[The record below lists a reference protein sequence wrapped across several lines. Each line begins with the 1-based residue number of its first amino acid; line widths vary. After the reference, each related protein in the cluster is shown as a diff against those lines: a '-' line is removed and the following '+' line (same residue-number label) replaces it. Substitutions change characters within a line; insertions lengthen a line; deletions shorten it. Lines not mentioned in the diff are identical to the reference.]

1 MDKELI
7 RQELRKE
14 LARRE
19 YIEYCTYVHGDLFIV
34 GKAQGFIAQKINSL
48 MADELLTED
57 GQPVKILCLSMPPQH
72 GKSVLITQTFPS
84 YYFMKHPDDKTIII
98 SYGDDLARLFGR
110 KNKEKIKEF
119 GAELFGYELGKNTDT
134 DMDIKGH
141 RGSII
146 SRGIMAG
153 ITGQSA
159 DLIIIDDPIKSA
171 IEANSEVYRNRIWEE
186 FLNSIYTRLSAKG
199 KIVIIQTR
207 WNEDDLIGRVMNE
220 LSDKSLYINIPLEA
234 EENDPLGRAPGDS
247 LFPEIGKDKNWLEST
262 KKVYMTKEGQRS
274 WLALYQGRPT
284 AQGGNLIKRDDFKY
298 YSIMPEKFDQIL
310 QSWDCTFKDSDGS
323 DYVVGQVWG
332 RKGPD
337 KYLLDMVRARMDF
350 PTTMKAILNM
360 TMKWPQA
367 YMKVIEDKANGSAII
382 QVLSKKIE
390 GIMPVTPRESKLA
403 RVQSILP
410 QIECGNVYLPSGAAW
425 LEEFID
431 ECCKFPN
438 GKHDDMVDA
447 MSQALSKMLND
458 YTFEVEEKVET
469 LPEALR
475 TEEDYQCEGGYMDW

>member
-7 RQELRKE
+7 RKELRKE
-14 LARRE
+14 LARRQ
-19 YIEYCTYVHGDLFIV
+19 YIEYCDYVHGGLFTV
-34 GKAQGFIAQKINSL
+34 GKAQNFIAENINAL
-48 MADELLTED
+48 MTNELFTPE
-57 GQPVKILCLSMPPQH
+57 GNPVKILCLSMPPQH
-72 GKSVLITQTFPS
+72 GKSMLITQTYPS
-84 YYFMKHPDDKTIII
+84 YYLMKNPNDKTIII

-207 WNEDDLIGRVMNE
+207 WHEDDLIGRVMNE

-234 EENDPLGRAPGDS
+234 EENDPLGREPGDS
-247 LFPEIGKDKNWLEST
+247 LFPEIGKDKEWLEST

-284 AQGGNLIKRDDFKY
+284 AQDGNLVKRDYFKY
-298 YSIMPEKFDQIL
+298 YSIMPEQFDQVL

-332 RKGPD
+332 RKGPN
-337 KYLLDMVRARMDF
+337 KYLLDMVRARMGF
-350 PTTMKAILNM
+350 PTTMNAILNM
-360 TMKWPQA
+360 TRKWPQA
-367 YMKVIEDKANGSAII
+367 YMKLIEDKANGSAII
-382 QVLSKKIE
+382 QVLSRKVE
-390 GIMPVTPRESKLA
+390 GIMPVTPKESKLA

-410 QIECGNVYLPSGAAW
+410 QIECGNVYLPIGAAW

-447 MSQALSKMLND
+447 MSQALSKMLNE
-458 YTFEVEEKVET
+458 YTFDVEEKI
-469 LPEALR
+469 EALPFALQ
-475 TEEDYQCEGGYMDW
+475 TENEYCGEGYVDW

>member
-19 YIEYCTYVHGDLFIV
+19 YIEYCDYVHGGLFTV
-34 GKAQGFIAQKINSL
+34 GKAQRFIAKNINAL
-48 MADELLTED
+48 MADELKTKD

-72 GKSVLITQTFPS
+72 GKSMLITQTFPS

-119 GAELFGYELGKNTDT
+119 GSELFGYELGKNTDT

-207 WNEDDLIGRVMNE
+207 WNEDDLIGKVMNE

-234 EENDPLGRAPGDS
+234 EVDDPLGREPGES
-247 LFPEIGKDKNWLEST
+247 LFPEIGKDKEWLEST
-262 KKVYMTKEGQRS
+262 KKVYLTKEGQRS

-284 AQGGNLIKRDDFKY
+284 AQGGNLIKRNDFKY
-298 YSIMPEKFDQIL
+298 YSIMPEKFDQVL

-350 PTTMKAILNM
+350 PTTMKSILTM
-360 TMKWPQA
+360 TRKWPQA

-382 QVLSKKIE
+382 QVLSGKIE
-390 GIMPVTPRESKLA
+390 GIMPVTPKESKLA

-410 QIECGNVYLPSGAAW
+410 QIECGNVYLPNGAAW

-447 MSQALSKMLND
+447 MSQALSKMLNE
-458 YTFEVEEKVET
+458 YTFDVEERVET
-469 LPEALR
+469 LPYALR
-475 TEEDYQCEGGYMDW
+475 TENEYAEGVYMDW

>member
-7 RQELRKE
+7 RQELKKE

-19 YIEYCTYVHGDLFIV
+19 YIEYCDYVHGGLFTV
-34 GKAQGFIAQKINSL
+34 GKAQKFIAQNINAL
-48 MADELLTED
+48 MNDELKTEE

-72 GKSVLITQTFPS
+72 GKSMLITQTFPS
-84 YYFMKHPDDKTIII
+84 YYFMKHPDSKTIII

-119 GAELFGYELGKNTDT
+119 GGELFGYELGKNTDT

-207 WNEDDLIGRVMNE
+207 WNEDDLIGKVMNE

-234 EENDPLGRAPGDS
+234 EVDDPLGREPGES
-247 LFPEIGKDKNWLEST
+247 LFPEIGKDKEWLEST
-262 KKVYMTKEGQRS
+262 KKVYLTKEGQRS

-284 AQGGNLIKRDDFKY
+284 AQGGNLIKRNDFKY
-298 YSIMPEKFDQIL
+298 YSIMPEKFDQVL

-350 PTTMKAILNM
+350 PTTMKSILTM
-360 TMKWPQA
+360 TRKWPQA

-382 QVLSKKIE
+382 QVLSGKIE
-390 GIMPVTPRESKLA
+390 GIMPVTPKESKLA

-410 QIECGNVYLPSGAAW
+410 QIECGNVYLPNGAAW

-475 TEEDYQCEGGYMDW
+475 TEEDYQCEGVYMDW

>member
-19 YIEYCTYVHGDLFIV
+19 YIDYCEYTHGGLFIA
-34 GKAQGFIAQKINSL
+34 GKAQKFIAQNINAL

-84 YYFMKHPDDKTIII
+84 YYFMKHPDSKTIII

-350 PTTMKAILNM
+350 PTTIKAILNM

-447 MSQALSKMLND
+447 MSQALSKMLNE

-475 TEEDYQCEGGYMDW
+475 TEEDYQCEGVYMDW

>member
-7 RQELRKE
+7 RKELRKE
-14 LARRE
+14 LARRQ
-19 YIEYCTYVHGDLFIV
+19 YIEYCDYVHGGLFTV
-34 GKAQGFIAQKINSL
+34 GKAQKFIAENINAL
-48 MADELLTED
+48 MADELFTPE
-57 GQPVKILCLSMPPQH
+57 GNPVKILCLSMPPQH
-72 GKSVLITQTFPS
+72 GKSMLITQTYPS
-84 YYFMKHPDDKTIII
+84 YYFMKNPNDRTIII

-119 GAELFGYELGKNTDT
+119 GGELFGYELGKNTDT
-134 DMDIKGH
+134 DMDIKGQ

-234 EENDPLGRAPGDS
+234 EEDDPLGREPGDS
-247 LFPEIGKDKNWLEST
+247 LFPEIGKDKEWLEST

-298 YSIMPEKFDQIL
+298 YSIMPEKFDQVL

-332 RKGPD
+332 RKGPN

-350 PTTMKAILNM
+350 PTTMNAILNM
-360 TMKWPQA
+360 TRKWPQA

-382 QVLSKKIE
+382 QVLSRKVE

-410 QIECGNVYLPSGAAW
+410 QIECGNVYLPNGAAW

-447 MSQALSKMLND
+447 MSQALSKMLNE
-458 YTFEVEEKVET
+458 YTFDVGEKVEA
-469 LPEALR
+469 LPFALQ
-475 TEEDYQCEGGYMDW
+475 TENEDYGEVYVDW

>member
-7 RQELRKE
+7 REELRKE

-19 YIEYCTYVHGDLFIV
+19 YIEYCNYVHGGLFTV
-34 GKAQGFIAQKINSL
+34 GKAQKFIAKKLEEL
-48 MADELLTED
+48 MNDELVTVD
-57 GQPVKILCLSMPPQH
+57 GEKAKILCLSMPPQH
-72 GKSVLITQTFPS
+72 GKSMLITQTYPS
-84 YYFMKHPDDKTIII
+84 YYFLKNPNKKTIII

-119 GAELFGYELGKNTDT
+119 GGKLFNVELSKNTDT
-134 DMDIKGH
+134 DMELKEY

-186 FLNSIYTRLSAKG
+186 FLNSIYTRLSANG

-220 LSDKSLYINIPLEA
+220 LSDKSVYINIPLEA
-234 EENDPLGRAPGDS
+234 EENDPLGREPGDA
-247 LFPEIGKDKNWLEST
+247 LFPEIGKDKEWLEIT
-262 KKVYMTKEGQRS
+262 KKVYLTKEGQRS

-298 YSIMPEKFDQIL
+298 YSIMPEKFDQVL

-350 PTTMKAILNM
+350 PTTMNAILTM
-360 TMKWPQA
+360 TRKWPQA

-403 RVQSILP
+403 RVQAILP
-410 QIECGNVYLPSGAAW
+410 QIECGNVYLPNGAAW

-447 MSQALSKMLND
+447 MSQALSKMLNE
-458 YTFEVEEKVET
+458 YTFEEEKVVNR
-469 LPEALR
+469 LPFALQNDN
-475 TEEDYQCEGGYMDW
+475 EVIEGVYVDW

>member
-7 RQELRKE
+7 RQELKKE

-19 YIEYCTYVHGDLFIV
+19 YIDYCEYTHGGLFTV
-34 GKAQGFIAQKINSL
+34 GKAQKFIAQNINAL
-48 MADELLTED
+48 MNDELKTEE

-72 GKSVLITQTFPS
+72 GKSMLITQTFPS
-84 YYFMKHPDDKTIII
+84 YYFMKHPDSKTIII

-119 GAELFGYELGKNTDT
+119 GGELFGYELGKNTDT

-207 WNEDDLIGRVMNE
+207 WNEDDLIGKVMNE

-234 EENDPLGRAPGDS
+234 EVDDPLGREPGES
-247 LFPEIGKDKNWLEST
+247 LFPEIGKDKEWLEST
-262 KKVYMTKEGQRS
+262 KKVYLTKEGQRS

-284 AQGGNLIKRDDFKY
+284 AQGGNLIKRNDFKY
-298 YSIMPEKFDQIL
+298 YSIMPEKFDQVL

-350 PTTMKAILNM
+350 PTTMKSILTM
-360 TMKWPQA
+360 TRKWPQA

-382 QVLSKKIE
+382 QVLSGKIE
-390 GIMPVTPRESKLA
+390 GIMPVTPKESKLA

-410 QIECGNVYLPSGAAW
+410 QIECGNVYLPNGAAW

-475 TEEDYQCEGGYMDW
+475 TEEDYQCEGVYMDW

>member
-7 RQELRKE
+7 RKELRKE
-14 LARRE
+14 LARRQ
-19 YIEYCTYVHGDLFIV
+19 YIEYCDYVHGGLFTV
-34 GKAQGFIAQKINSL
+34 GKAQSFIAENINAL
-48 MADELLTED
+48 MTNELFTPE
-57 GQPVKILCLSMPPQH
+57 GNPVKILCLSMPPQH
-72 GKSVLITQTFPS
+72 GKSMLITQTYPS
-84 YYFMKHPDDKTIII
+84 YYFMKNPNDKTIII

-110 KNKEKIKEF
+110 KNKEKIREF

-207 WNEDDLIGRVMNE
+207 WHEDDLIGRVMNE

-234 EENDPLGRAPGDS
+234 EENDPLGREPGDS
-247 LFPEIGKDKNWLEST
+247 LFPEIGKDKEWLEST

-284 AQGGNLIKRDDFKY
+284 AQDGNLVKRDYFKY
-298 YSIMPEKFDQIL
+298 YSIMPEQFDQVL

-332 RKGPD
+332 RKGPN
-337 KYLLDMVRARMDF
+337 KYLLDMVRARMGF
-350 PTTMKAILNM
+350 PTTMNAILNM
-360 TMKWPQA
+360 TRKWPQA
-367 YMKVIEDKANGSAII
+367 YMKLIEDKANGSAII
-382 QVLSKKIE
+382 QVLSRKVE
-390 GIMPVTPRESKLA
+390 GIMPVTPKESKLA

-410 QIECGNVYLPSGAAW
+410 QIECGNVYLPIGAAW

-447 MSQALSKMLND
+447 MSQALTKMLNE
-458 YTFEVEEKVET
+458 YTFDVEEKI
-469 LPEALR
+469 EALPFALQ
-475 TEEDYQCEGGYMDW
+475 TENEYCGEGYVDW

>member
-19 YIEYCTYVHGDLFIV
+19 YIDYCEYTHGGLFIA
-34 GKAQGFIAQKINSL
+34 GKAQKFIAQNINAL

-84 YYFMKHPDDKTIII
+84 YYFMKHPDSKTIII

-119 GAELFGYELGKNTDT
+119 GGELFGYELGKNTDT

-390 GIMPVTPRESKLA
+390 GIMPVTPKESKLA
-403 RVQSILP
+403 RVQAILP

-475 TEEDYQCEGGYMDW
+475 TEEDYQCEGVYMDW

>member
-19 YIEYCTYVHGDLFIV
+19 YIDYCEYTHGGLFTV
-34 GKAQGFIAQKINSL
+34 GKAQKFIAKNINAL
-48 MADELLTED
+48 MADELKTKD
-57 GQPVKILCLSMPPQH
+57 GQQVKILCLSMPPQH
-72 GKSVLITQTFPS
+72 GKSMLITQTFPS
-84 YYFMKHPDDKTIII
+84 YYFMKNPDDKTIII

-207 WNEDDLIGRVMNE
+207 WNEDDLIGRVMSE

-247 LFPEIGKDKNWLEST
+247 LFPEIGKDKEWLEST
-262 KKVYMTKEGQRS
+262 KKVYLTKEGQRS

-298 YSIMPEKFDQIL
+298 YSIMPEKFDQVL

-350 PTTMKAILNM
+350 PTTMNAILTM
-360 TMKWPQA
+360 TRKWPQA

-382 QVLSKKIE
+382 QVLSRKIE
-390 GIMPVTPRESKLA
+390 GIMPVTPKESKLA

-410 QIECGNVYLPSGAAW
+410 QIECGNVYLPNGAVW

-447 MSQALSKMLND
+447 MSQALSKMLNE
-458 YTFEVEEKVET
+458 YSFAVEEKVET
-469 LPEALR
+469 LPYALR
-475 TEEDYQCEGGYMDW
+475 TENECIEGVYMDW

>member
-7 RQELRKE
+7 RKELRKE
-14 LARRE
+14 LARRQ
-19 YIEYCTYVHGDLFIV
+19 YIEYCEYVHGGLFTV
-34 GKAQGFIAQKINSL
+34 GKAQKFIAESINAL
-48 MADELLTED
+48 MTNELFTPE
-57 GQPVKILCLSMPPQH
+57 GNQVKILCLSMPPQH
-72 GKSVLITQTFPS
+72 GKSMLITQTYPS
-84 YYFMKHPDDKTIII
+84 YYFMKNPNDKTIII

-119 GAELFGYELGKNTDT
+119 GAELFGYELSKNTDT

-234 EENDPLGRAPGDS
+234 EENDPLGREPGDS
-247 LFPEIGKDKNWLEST
+247 LFPEIGKDKEWLEST

-298 YSIMPEKFDQIL
+298 YSIMPEKFDQVL

-332 RKGPD
+332 RKGPN

-350 PTTMKAILNM
+350 PTTMNAILNM
-360 TMKWPQA
+360 TRKWPQA

-382 QVLSKKIE
+382 QVLSRKVE
-390 GIMPVTPRESKLA
+390 GIMPVTPKESKLA

-410 QIECGNVYLPSGAAW
+410 QIECGNVYLPNGAAW

-447 MSQALSKMLND
+447 MSQALSKMLNE
-458 YTFEVEEKVET
+458 YTFDAEEKI
-469 LPEALR
+469 EALPFALQ
-475 TEEDYQCEGGYMDW
+475 TENEYCGEGYVDW

>member
-19 YIEYCTYVHGDLFIV
+19 YINYCEYTHGGLFIA
-34 GKAQGFIAQKINSL
+34 GKAQKFIAKNINAL

-84 YYFMKHPDDKTIII
+84 YYFMKHPDSKTIII

-390 GIMPVTPRESKLA
+390 GIMPVTPKESKLA
-403 RVQSILP
+403 RVQAILP

-475 TEEDYQCEGGYMDW
+475 TEEDYQCEGVYMDW